1 MKLCILAAFALTVSA
16 STCLAKPAP
25 ASTARDA
32 APAAKAPSNGPK
44 ARTVIGHD
52 GQDAAQRC
60 STDNPNIEYRD
71 CVNASTR
78 DSNAKVRL
86 A

>member
-1 MKLCILAAFALTVSA
+1 MKICLLAVFALSVSA
-16 STCLAKPAP
+16 SASLAKPTPAP
-25 ASTARDA
+25 TARDS
-32 APAAKAPSNGPK
+32 APAAKAPIRK
-44 ARTVIGHD
+44 AGTVIGQD

-60 STDNPNIEYRD
+60 STENPNIEYRD